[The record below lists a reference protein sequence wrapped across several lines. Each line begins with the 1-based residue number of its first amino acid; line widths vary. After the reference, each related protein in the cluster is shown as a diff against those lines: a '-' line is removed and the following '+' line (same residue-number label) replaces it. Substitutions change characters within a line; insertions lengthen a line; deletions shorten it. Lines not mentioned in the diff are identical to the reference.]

1 MASAKT
7 NARIIVDRLA
17 AHREN
22 SIHQVNPLIPQSIW
36 DNCRPSLCDRRN
48 MKVSG
53 IDRTGN
59 DIENEFEDTY
69 ALICNMNVPV
79 FNGIKDTKN
88 NRHGEAGSSQKI
100 NELQR
105 LSIVR
110 LMHNGDGE
118 FQGGDEAVVGGVKVK
133 KSQLYRDFLFSPTHS
148 LHSELCMREL

>member
-48 MKVSG
+48 MKVYG
-53 IDRTGN
+53 IDRTDN

-118 FQGGDEAVVGGVKVK
+118 FQCGDEAVVGGVKVK